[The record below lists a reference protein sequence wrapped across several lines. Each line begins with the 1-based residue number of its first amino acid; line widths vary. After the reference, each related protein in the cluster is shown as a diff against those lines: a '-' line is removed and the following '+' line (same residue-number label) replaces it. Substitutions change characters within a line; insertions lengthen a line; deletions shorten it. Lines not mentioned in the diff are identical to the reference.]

1 MQSREFPPLL
11 TNNSTPLAAAIQ
23 TPRLPDLEEGDSSP
37 HPTVPTTQPT
47 TSDTA
52 ITSSPYHVN
61 KPVLIATSADTDS
74 PIDLPHSNMPTE
86 VTSRAKR
93 PISSSNSTPQQ
104 STNEH
109 TESLDSDRHT
119 RQQDVSSDD
128 DSTTNT
134 KGKPQAKKVKSAE
147 KTTTV
152 SESLSSVKSY
162 MEENPSEYV
171 INFTQ
176 LSSFYENAIGSHDIA
191 KLALTYTQDLQ
202 GLAETLRKL
211 YPHLNGNSLKN
222 RTTRLEKK
230 LIAAIGLQRNANT
243 PTPTANP
250 DDNSTP
256 ASMTS

>member
-1 MQSREFPPLL
+1 MTRLVVQSREFPPLL
-11 TNNSTPLAAAIQ
+11 TNTSTPLAVDIQ
-23 TPRLPDLEEGDSSP
+23 TPRLSDLEEGDSSP

-52 ITSSPYHVN
+52 ITSSPSHVN
-61 KPVLIATSADTDS
+61 KS
-74 PIDLPHSNMPTE
+74 PLVTIDLPHSNMPTE

-109 TESLDSDRHT
+109 TESLDSDSHT

-128 DSTTNT
+128 DSITNT
-134 KGKPQAKKVKSAE
+134 KGKPQAKKVKSAG

-152 SESLSSVKSY
+152 SESLSSVKFY

-230 LIAAIGLQRNANT
+230 
-243 PTPTANP
+243 
-250 DDNSTP
+250 
-256 ASMTS
+256 